1 MGDWGE
7 IVIFS
12 IFGCKSDQMATF
24 AGMHSENQQMIV
36 AKDNEPSF
44 PKRT

>member
-7 IVIFS
+7 ILSFS
-12 IFGCKSDQMATF
+12 IFGCKSAQMGTL
-24 AGMHSENQQMIV
+24 AGMLSENQQMIV